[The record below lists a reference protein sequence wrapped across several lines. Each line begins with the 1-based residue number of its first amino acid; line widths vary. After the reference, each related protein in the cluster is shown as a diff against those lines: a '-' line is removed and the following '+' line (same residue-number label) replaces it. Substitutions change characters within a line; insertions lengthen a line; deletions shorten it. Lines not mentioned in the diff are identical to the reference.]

1 MANTNVKTKKAFGFF
16 VMLLVAALA
25 VVTALVYMNNYQKLD
40 AYRSWDAVYIMIAGA
55 AAAVVLGI
63 VGFSDLSSFA
73 LAGAALV
80 GLLLFAKAIYG
91 YVVVVLVGIDLNS
104 FDMNFIVTTA
114 LFAVSFVASLITMFL
129 PQKKVVIKE

>member
-1 MANTNVKTKKAFGFF
+1 MTNTNVKTKKAFGFF
-16 VMLLVAALA
+16 VMLLVAVLT
-25 VVTALVYMNNYQKLD
+25 VVAALVYMNNYQKLEV
-40 AYRSWDAVYIMIAGA
+40 YMSWDAVNVMVVGA
-55 AAAVVLGI
+55 IAAVVLGL
-63 VGFSDLSSFA
+63 VGFSDLSTGA
-73 LAGAALV
+73 LAAANLV